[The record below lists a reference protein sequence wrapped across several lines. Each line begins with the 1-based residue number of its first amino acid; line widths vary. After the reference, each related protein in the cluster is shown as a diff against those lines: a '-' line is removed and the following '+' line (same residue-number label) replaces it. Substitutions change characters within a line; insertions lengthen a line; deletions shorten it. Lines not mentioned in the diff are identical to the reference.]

1 MSFNGADDNFLVKER
16 YLSLIINNRVY
27 TPSDSESIK
36 CRLLPGVFKF
46 LLIISY
52 LVIINIG
59 FVHQILNLMNES
71 FWVGGTS
78 RTNSRC
84 DSVLISKPNGH
95 HVVSTFC
102 PLDKDG
108 VWGHTNITP
117 WKVYHAPQKFLKS
130 SRSICCVGILPSSNW
145 SMLFLNE

>member
-71 FWVGGTS
+71 FWGGGTS
-78 RTNSRC
+78 WTSR
-84 DSVLISKPNGH
+84 SVLIAKPYGH
-95 HVVSTFC
+95 HVGTTFC

-108 VWGHTNITP
+108 VWGHTKFTP
-117 WKVYHAPQKFLKS
+117 WKVYHAPQKLLRS
-130 SRSICCVGILPSSNW
+130 SRSICCVGILPRPNW